1 VKRTEIAVSGAPASE
16 GVRLELNGSPGEEGL
31 ALELLHDDRQ
41 TGTLARVLGGRI
53 GLGELSMPVAVKL
66 QRDIALSQEDR
77 GSVAAKFD
85 KERNVHRRLQAG
97 NHTAP
102 RRQEPNDR
110 PPSSPSLVPIAGE
123 ERIVRQ
129 LEVWRGPADCEAD
142 SLGPVV
148 LCARGRHGLAPRC
161 PECNDPSAI
170 LEELELTDD
179 CGLKCSRCQRQFW
192 STPKTRDAILEAT
205 LRRDPA
211 CRGCDFEH
219 SRDAGNCRQLS
230 VFLNF
235 FRNRVLLLE
244 RLDLD
249 LDDYLR
255 WQRGALP
262 AGNRKAAQQAFHDH
276 LFLIHERR
284 ERLPG
289 PSVRK
294 IAELLR
300 VADLFSDVLAG
311 VQHLHDHNVAHLD
324 LKLANVCVRF
334 RGADLEVKII
344 DLGLSDDPHT
354 LAYLRQAEGPL
365 SLWTDYSAPEFR
377 RLRPHAVAVDG
388 RFTEDRCEL
397 DWTSPEATP
406 ELPTAGDLLFFEDRY
421 LPHQRWRVVRTRP
434 SPGGWLQVQAQAEP
448 EHRLWRGDRREL
460 PPLGLEAKP
469 RLGLGVVLEK
479 HCGFPADVYSLGML
493 LLAILVGRPTVGD
506 FREALPGV
514 QIELEDQLGDATSL
528 PGRALVQR
536 LLSRQ
541 SKHLHVFRTYAQ
553 RLAEY
558 GIAQPLAEELL
569 GMVLRATLRG
579 NPSVFYLQ
587 DRGAD
592 ARPAMQ
598 RLRADLDAVRNAARN
613 AFTTAWAASVR
624 EGRLAVL
631 DRLRSMMSAADGAQT
646 GLHQRGN
653 EARPPRLEPTER
665 LLYPTLDLGAAGDGH
680 CVGELAYLSPS
691 TTPSA
696 GVSTSKPDAVLD
708 RWERELS
715 GLGGGLA
722 AGRAWDFLLHYCRT
736 IDLSSPE
743 AGGFLNCYQGLLEK
757 VAQAGLPVDLAE
769 ADERERSR
777 RWLDDHEALAERI
790 KEGVSFVTA
799 FREFTAALAEKL
811 LVPWDRGLRTKA
823 LLLFRRSAVQVP
835 LRRPERLAVRN
846 EDIEVGLKRVCRV
859 VQEGQAAH
867 EQRRL
872 DFERVLVS
880 WRTWRAGR
888 SWLEALSR
896 LEAESVRQWRDLQS
910 TCTDWDENWRQV
922 VDRLRQYLTE
932 VTKVLQ
938 AYDDLLSPEPAEEIN
953 VRLTRLQRQ
962 ALDLQGVEEALAWLE
977 QHWPTP
983 GDRLEGLFALWEL
996 GLPGG

>member
-1 VKRTEIAVSGAPASE
+1 V
-16 GVRLELNGSPGEEGL
+16 
-31 ALELLHDDRQ
+31 
-41 TGTLARVLGGRI
+41 
-53 GLGELSMPVAVKL
+53 
-66 QRDIALSQEDR
+66 
-77 GSVAAKFD
+77 
-85 KERNVHRRLQAG
+85 
-97 NHTAP
+97 
-102 RRQEPNDR
+102 
-110 PPSSPSLVPIAGE
+110 
-123 ERIVRQ
+123 
-129 LEVWRGPADCEAD
+129 
-142 SLGPVV
+142 
-148 LCARGRHGLAPRC
+148 
-161 PECNDPSAI
+161 

-179 CGLKCSRCQRQFW
+179 CGLRCNRCQRQFW

-211 CRGCDFEH
+211 CRGCAFEH
-219 SRDAGNCRQLS
+219 SRDAAHCRQLS

-249 LDDYLR
+249 LDDYFR
-255 WQRGALP
+255 WQRGSLP
-262 AGNRKAAQQAFHDH
+262 VGSRKVAQQAFHDH
-276 LFLIHERR
+276 LLVLHERR

-311 VQHLHDHNVAHLD
+311 VQHLHDHDIAHLD

-334 RGADLEVKII
+334 RGADLDVKII

-377 RLRPHAVAVDG
+377 RPRPHPVAVDG
-388 RFTEDRCEL
+388 RFTDDRCEL
-397 DWTSPEATP
+397 DWPSPEASP
-406 ELPTAGDLLFFEDRY
+406 ELPCAGDLLFFEDRY
-421 LPHQRWRVVRTRP
+421 LPHQRWRVVGVRP
-434 SPGGWLQVQAQAEP
+434 TPGGWLQVQAQAEP
-448 EHRLWRGDRREL
+448 EHRLWRGDQREL
-460 PPLGLEAKP
+460 PHLGPEAKS

-493 LLAILVGRPTVGD
+493 LLAILGGRPAVGD
-506 FREALPGV
+506 FREALPGI

-536 LLSRQ
+536 LLSRP
-541 SKHLHVFRTYAQ
+541 SKHLHVFQAYAQ
-553 RLAEY
+553 RLSEY

-579 NPSVFYLQ
+579 NSRVFYLQ

-631 DRLRSMMSAADGAQT
+631 DRLRGMISAASPPAGT
-646 GLHQRGN
+646 HPRGI
-653 EARPPRLEPTER
+653 EVRPPRLEPTER
-665 LLYPTLDLGAAGDGH
+665 LIYPTLDLGAAGDGH
-680 CVGELAYLSPS
+680 CVGELAYLSPPAA
-691 TTPSA
+691 PSA
-696 GVSTSKPDAVLD
+696 GGCPSKPDAVLD

-715 GLGGGLA
+715 GVGGGLA

-736 IDLSSPE
+736 IDLSSAE
-743 AGGFLNCYQGLLEK
+743 ACGFLDRYQGLAEQ
-757 VAQAGLPVDLAE
+757 VAQAGLPMDLAE
-769 ADERERSR
+769 ADERERAR
-777 RWLDDHEALAERI
+777 RWLDDHEALAERTQ
-790 KEGVSFVTA
+790 EGLSFVTA
-799 FREFTAALAEKL
+799 FREFTITLEDKL
-811 LVPWDRGLRTKA
+811 LIPWDRGLRSKA

-846 EDIEVGLKRVCRV
+846 EDIEVGLKRLARV
-859 VQEGQAAH
+859 VQEGQAAQ

-872 DFERVLVS
+872 DFERVLAS
-880 WRTWRAGR
+880 WRAWRSGR
-888 SWLEALSR
+888 SWLEAVSR
-896 LEAESVRQWRDLQS
+896 VEAEAVRQWRSLQS
-910 TCTDWDENWRQV
+910 ACADWDENWHLA
-922 VDRLRQYLTE
+922 VDRLRRYLAE

-938 AYDDLLSPEPAEEIN
+938 AYDELLSPEPAEEIY

-962 ALDLQGVEEALAWLE
+962 ALELHGAAEALAWLE

-996 GLPGG
+996 GSPGG